1 MAKVIIYTKSWCGYC
16 KRAKNLLDKKNVAY
30 EEVDV
35 SKVEAVENYIK
46 NQTGWKTVPQ
56 IFINDKFIGGCDE
69 LYDLEKEGLLENL
82 LKE

>member
-1 MAKVIIYTKSWCGYC
+1 VIIYTKSWCGYC

>member
-1 MAKVIIYTKSWCGYC
+1 LAKVIIYTKSWCGYC